1 MLTNTLNLIDPV
13 TYNLFQIITD
23 TKTTTYSIINIVS
36 QFGFHFIPY
45 LLWIFIERI
54 SKVLIIQDR

>member
-13 TYNLFQIITD
+13 SHNLFQIVKD
-23 TKTTTYSIINIVS
+23 TTTILYSIIGYIS
-36 QFGFHFIPY
+36 QFGLYIIPY

-54 SKVLIIQDR
+54 SKVLII